1 MGVARHWLKLG
12 SAGRAPGARAVYSVR
27 AFRGFASRWA
37 PRGLIG
43 VLVASPRSAN
53 GRWWDSPLAFP
64 SGYHRLSL
72 WRARVRLRAA
82 RLLRNACGAV
92 NGVLFIAGVVCIEPP
107 PSNGAR
113 LPAE

>member
-1 MGVARHWLKLG
+1 MFLRVEFPPHLGASNQVSPEPASGAHWVARHWLKLG

-53 GRWWDSPLAFP
+53 GR
-64 SGYHRLSL
+64 
-72 WRARVRLRAA
+72 
-82 RLLRNACGAV
+82 
-92 NGVLFIAGVVCIEPP
+92 
-107 PSNGAR
+107 
-113 LPAE
+113 